1 LTGEALPKELHG
13 NIKCQAQLSL
23 PLRPVFLGD
32 VLFDQP
38 KKKPDGNA
46 IYKESRLLRQFFFQT
61 LQSQTGN
68 LRPRF
73 HPKHLSG

>member
-1 LTGEALPKELHG
+1 
-13 NIKCQAQLSL
+13 
-23 PLRPVFLGD
+23 LGD

-46 IYKESRLLRQFFFQT
+46 IYRESRLLRQFFFQT

-73 HPKHLSG
+73 YPKHLSG